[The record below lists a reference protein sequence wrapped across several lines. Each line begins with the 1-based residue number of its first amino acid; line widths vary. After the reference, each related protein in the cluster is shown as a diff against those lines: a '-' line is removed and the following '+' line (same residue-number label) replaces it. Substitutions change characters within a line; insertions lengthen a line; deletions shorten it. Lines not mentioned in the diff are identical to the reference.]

1 VGKQILNRKTA
12 PLIHPIQQLA
22 LPEPERIHLDNGMP
36 VFILRFPGQQLLRV
50 EVVFKAGRPQEI
62 QRVTAR
68 ATARLMREGAANRSG
83 AEIAEGFD
91 FYGASFTSPSNL
103 DQSGFSLFG
112 LRKYA
117 EETLPL
123 FTDILRF
130 PSFPQYELD
139 TFIQTNIQE
148 LAVELEKVE
157 VVAYREFTERLYGSD
172 HPYGY
177 NSTPADYHALQPKHL
192 HSFWQQH
199 FIPQNGMLFLTG
211 EVDDAV
217 ISLLNTLLPPASR
230 QVVMPPVLQD
240 PAVATGMIR
249 VKKRGSL
256 QTAIKMGRIVVNRQH
271 PDFYGLVVLNTILG
285 GYFGSRLMSNIREK
299 KGYTYN
305 IYSSIESMAHSNY
318 LYIATE
324 VGTGKANAALKAI
337 RHELE
342 VLRTE
347 LIPES
352 ELEMVRSYLLG
363 MMLTSLDGPMNTA
376 EIIKS
381 LIVDGQGIEGFE
393 QQIEVIRVVTPQQ
406 LRELAKQYFNEADF
420 LTVVVG

>member
-1 VGKQILNRKTA
+1 
-12 PLIHPIQQLA
+12 
-22 LPEPERIHLDNGMP
+22 MP

-91 FYGASFTSPSNL
+91 FYGASFASPSNL
-103 DQSGFSLFG
+103 DQSGFSLYG

-117 EETLPL
+117 REALPL
-123 FTDILRF
+123 FTDILRH
-130 PSFPQYELD
+130 PSFPKFELE

-157 VVAYREFTERLYGSD
+157 VVAYREFTEQLYGSY

-177 NSTPADYHALQPKHL
+177 NSTPADYHALRPEHL
-192 HSFWQQH
+192 HEFWQQH
-199 FIPQNGMLFLTG
+199 FIPQNGMMFLTG
-211 EVDDAV
+211 EVDDDV
-217 ISLLNTLLPPASR
+217 IALLNTLLPPVPQLEIS
-230 QVVMPPVLQD
+230 PVTIPD
-240 PAVATGMIR
+240 PVAPTGTIR
-249 VKKRGSL
+249 IKKPGSL
-256 QTAIKMGRIVVNRQH
+256 QTAIKMGKIMVNRHH
-271 PDFYGLVVLNTILG
+271 PDFHGLVVLNTVLG

-324 VGTGKANAALKAI
+324 VGSGKANAALKAI
-337 RHELE
+337 RQELAI
-342 VLRTE
+342 LRTE
-347 LIPES
+347 LIPDS
-352 ELEMVRSYLLG
+352 ELDMVRSYLLG

-393 QQIEVIRVVTPQQ
+393 QQIEVIRNVTPER
-406 LRELAKQYFNEADF
+406 LLELAKQYFNEADF